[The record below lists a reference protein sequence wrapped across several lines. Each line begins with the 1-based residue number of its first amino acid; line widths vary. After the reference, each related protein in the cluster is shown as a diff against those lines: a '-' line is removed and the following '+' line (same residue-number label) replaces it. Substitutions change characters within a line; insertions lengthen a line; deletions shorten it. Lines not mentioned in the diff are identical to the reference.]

1 MDAVERITFNNGRWY
16 FVEFETSETGRI
28 KGNRILYVQ
37 RNGIELWFG
46 FLGPS

>member
-1 MDAVERITFNNGRWY
+1 MNAVERISFDNAGWY
-16 FVEFETSETGRI
+16 FVEFETSESGRP
-28 KGNRILYVQ
+28 KGTRVFYVQ